1 VAQACRPVFLPV
13 FLAWPGAGPVWL
25 PGSAVAAVAAVQS
38 AWVAA
43 AQVQHEG
50 PVLAPAQVWVG
61 PAAVAAGC

>member
-1 VAQACRPVFLPV
+1 MGESARRARVFDPAL
-13 FLAWPGAGPVWL
+13 GE
-25 PGSAVAAVAAVQS
+25 AVAEAPLASVADVNVA
-38 AWVAA
+38 VAA